1 MNRNVLLG
9 VAAILTLLDVVIHLR
24 RSVIPD
30 GNPFGSALHTQFL
43 LYGVVAVVLV
53 IGLFVAPMWLGSRA
67 WLAQAA
73 LAVWVLGAV
82 GAWLVAYHAP
92 NPAGMVPDE
101 GYVSKLLEL
110 TVVAILVVSIVRDRA
125 AYAARPVQV
134 SAEPGR

>member
-9 VAAILTLLDVVIHLR
+9 VAAILTLLDVLIHLR

-30 GNPFGSALHTQFL
+30 GNPFASALHTQFL

-53 IGLFVAPMWLGSRA
+53 IGLFVAPAWLGSRA
-67 WLAQAA
+67 WLARAA

-125 AYAARPVQV
+125 AYAAKPVPVPAKRGQ
-134 SAEPGR
+134 

>member
-9 VAAILTLLDVVIHLR
+9 VAAILTLIDVTIHLR

-30 GNPFGSALHTQFL
+30 GNPFGSSLHTQFL
-43 LYGVVAVVLV
+43 LYSVVAVVLV
-53 IGLFVAPMWLGSRA
+53 IGLFVAPAWLGSRA

-73 LAVWVLGAV
+73 LAVWVLGAIGV
-82 GAWLVAYHAP
+82 WLVAYHAP
-92 NPAGMVPDE
+92 DPAGMVPDE

-110 TVVAILVVSIVRDRA
+110 AVVAILVVSIVSDRA

-134 SAEPGR
+134 SAEPGQ